1 MLKQV
6 NKLHEC
12 TTLNTWRTTQMNAKT
27 MKTHLKTFLLH
38 HELKNKE
45 CSINDPE
52 WPVVPSVGLVKQTI
66 VFTAFAHHYVF
77 NSCEPSLLQTH
88 RLFSLFIPSGH
99 NLSLNYGKRYQCRM
113 TLFFK
118 NEMIVVWTLI
128 RSLRTKQ
135 KPPKKSLFVYFVH
148 FPLNQI
154 IASCSK
160 LYTALL
166 LLPLVGLQTETSSA
180 LNLFELGW
188 SAACWRLLGVFAL
201 GISLEDVY
209 KCLCRKHNRK
219 KRDQTLCFQ
228 WHTELIWIISLICW
242 INKNLFSLRIVCM
255 QTK

>member
-1 MLKQV
+1 MCLTHV
-6 NKLHEC
+6 N
-12 TTLNTWRTTQMNAKT
+12 
-27 MKTHLKTFLLH
+27 
-38 HELKNKE
+38 
-45 CSINDPE
+45 
-52 WPVVPSVGLVKQTI
+52 PVYCRLI
-66 VFTAFAHHYVF
+66 V
-77 NSCEPSLLQTH
+77 
-88 RLFSLFIPSGH
+88 FSLFLYLQDTIWVWTTGRDISAVW
-99 NLSLNYGKRYQCRM
+99 LI
-113 TLFFK
+113 FFK

-135 KPPKKSLFVYFVH
+135 KPPKKSSFVYFVH